1 MSIVSDLPI
10 EHFKRFLR
18 RSVFTKNLLSERVS
32 VASCLIPAPRLEPG
46 IQYNLREKKG
56 ITNAIVAIGFRT
68 CERASPDKYIL
79 EFLNA
84 TLSQSSG
91 RLFEI
96 LREKKSLIYN
106 FSIETEY
113 NPLGG
118 KFMFF
123 TRTDTNK
130 LMDLLPL
137 LVHIIRGLIHNG
149 ITDAELEAAKG
160 NLKGTFL
167 LDLENP
173 LSRVQYNGEE
183 VLFGNE
189 NIIPYDE
196 IYERFY
202 KNITRDDVNDMI
214 KKYFRHDN
222 MCVCLVSEK
231 LPSQAQVKKE
241 FSRIA

>member
-1 MSIVSDLPI
+1 
-10 EHFKRFLR
+10 
-18 RSVFTKNLLSERVS
+18 
-32 VASCLIPAPRLEPG
+32 
-46 IQYNLREKKG
+46 
-56 ITNAIVAIGFRT
+56 
-68 CERASPDKYIL
+68 
-79 EFLNA
+79 
-84 TLSQSSG
+84 
-91 RLFEI
+91 
-96 LREKKSLIYN
+96 
-106 FSIETEY
+106 
-113 NPLGG
+113 
-118 KFMFF
+118 
-123 TRTDTNK
+123 
-130 LMDLLPL
+130 MDLLPL

-222 MCVCLVSEK
+222 MCVCLVSENYRRRLK
-231 LPSQAQVKKE
+231 
-241 FSRIA
+241 